1 MIYVRRIMGDGQRPH
16 KNFNRLLPKLKFER
30 NIEFSSRH
38 KVEDRTL
45 EWQLS
50 Y

>member
-1 MIYVRRIMGDGQRPH
+1 MYAVAWEMAKGHIKISIG
-16 KNFNRLLPKLKFER
+16 FLPKLKFER